1 MADDVKLVLNMIEGV
16 QHTDRIVVLDEGD
29 DRSAT
34 IVAVV
39 KALNRFG
46 EVYSFADATVVVAET
61 ESAILREGIDSNA
74 PFVRRKRPIRADTV
88 NLIRPMERAIKW
100 HGRVQR
106 GQRIEIVRKRMD
118 PWIIKAIA
126 NLGPTG
132 GLRELAGVVDH
143 PVWWDGQLLTGSIGY
158 HPPTKLYID
167 SKNVHIDPD
176 MYTSPQ
182 DAFNFLAEEWMME
195 ARFDSFQDLVHF
207 LSMPLTL
214 IKRPTSIRRGCPI
227 YLLNAPEPNSGK
239 TTSAEAAHLLVTG
252 GLPGVT
258 EYPEDRNEFQKSYA
272 AALIETP
279 TMILFDNLPNG
290 WHWRNATLDK
300 AATSD
305 TMRLRILGKTQE
317 VEVSTLPVVCVTG
330 NALQPGSADSMSRAL
345 WVNFRGPKPG
355 RLFNRDLIGFTAENR
370 SELLS
375 AYAKIAQAEISSA
388 ARIPGGRFSD
398 WENEVAAPMMIASRT
413 GIEIYDLWAE
423 NRFLTS
429 VDEAA
434 ADLVEAMV
442 AEQEEIAK
450 SVADLGLLR
459 LAAGKDQDA
468 DARVRINNEGFMPG
482 DMAVRFQ
489 DQLYNFAVAR
499 GKKHQ
504 SDESKISARAVN
516 ELLAPLDRRR
526 FGTHQFK
533 VTLGKKPNG
542 RKKVTFR
549 AEVAES

>member
-1 MADDVKLVLNMIEGV
+1 MP
-16 QHTDRIVVLDEGD
+16 DEGD

-34 IVAVV
+34 IAAVV
-39 KALNRFG
+39 QALNKFG
-46 EVYSFADATVVVAET
+46 EVYCFADATFVVAEI
-61 ESAILREGIDSNA
+61 ESAILREGIDRSA
-74 PFVRRKRPIRADTV
+74 PFVRRKRPIKADTT
-88 NLIRPMERAIKW
+88 NLIVPMENAVEW
-100 HGRVQR
+100 YGRVQS
-106 GQRIEIVRKRMD
+106 GQRIEIARKRMD

-167 SKNVHIDPD
+167 SKNVDIDPD
-176 MYTSPQ
+176 MYSSPQ
-182 DAFNFLAEEWMME
+182 DAFNFLVEDWMME

-207 LSMPLTL
+207 LSLPLTL

-258 EYPEDRNEFQKSYA
+258 EYPEDRQEFQKSYA

-317 VEVSTLPVVCVTG
+317 VEVSTLPVIVVTG
-330 NALQPGSADSMSRAL
+330 NAIQPGSADSMSRAL
-345 WVNFRGPKPG
+345 WVNFMGPKPG
-355 RLFNRDLIGFTAENR
+355 RLFSRDLIGFTVENR
-370 SELLS
+370 SALLS
-375 AYAKIAQAEISSA
+375 ACAKIAQADISSV

-398 WENEVAAPMMIASRT
+398 WEYEVAAPMMVASRT
-413 GIEIYDLWAE
+413 GVEIYDTWAE
-423 NRFLTS
+423 NRFLAS

-442 AEQEEIAK
+442 VEQEEIAK
-450 SVADLGLLR
+450 SVADAGLIR
-459 LAAGKDQDA
+459 LAERKDKDA
-468 DARVRINNEGFMPG
+468 NARVRINNEGFMPG
-482 DMAVRFQ
+482 DLATRFQ
-489 DQLYNFAVAR
+489 EQLRNYAVAR
-499 GKKHQ
+499 GKKHESDQ
-504 SDESKISARAVN
+504 SEISARAVN
-516 ELLAPLDRRR
+516 DLLAPLNRRR
-526 FGTHQFK
+526 FGNHRFIVKQ
-533 VTLGKKPNG
+533 GKKPNG
-542 RKKVTFR
+542 RRKLTFR
-549 AEVAES
+549 AEVAKF